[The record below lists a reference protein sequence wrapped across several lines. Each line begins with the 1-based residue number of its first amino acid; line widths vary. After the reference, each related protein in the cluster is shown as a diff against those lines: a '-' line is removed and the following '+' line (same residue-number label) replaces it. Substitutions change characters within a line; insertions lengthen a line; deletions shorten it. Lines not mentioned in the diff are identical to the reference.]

1 MDLVNI
7 IKEKGID
14 ILRKDPYNFFIYQ
27 DDEYPQLHT
36 INYDQIKTKDRGTDP
51 VIRQARGIILDLKD
65 PADPKI
71 VCYPFD
77 RFYNY
82 GEGKADKLDLKT
94 AKILEK
100 ADGSLIKFY
109 FHPYKKEWVAA
120 SRNRADILST
130 STLATCYQKVMSK
143 QPPNFG
149 QMDPSCTYMC
159 ELVGPTNQV
168 VVKYDET
175 RLIHL
180 GSRSLQTLQEF
191 EADIGLPKPFLY
203 DLNSG
208 TQNPG
213 DSDNSSSTNAPNY
226 TDEFESIKGLVKGFK
241 GREREG
247 VIVVDA
253 NFLRV
258 KVKGPSYLM
267 LHHSTGPGV
276 PDELMCMRAVLLN
289 DGDELKAGKE
299 GLAGL
304 IDYYNNG
311 LKELLNMWH
320 RNHAMLM
327 KDHNKD
333 NRQFAQAIY
342 RLKGEGKVF
351 LEPFHFAL
359 RSGTLQS
366 PEEVED
372 QIREWYQDNQKTR
385 DLIQLIEMNI
395 PSEEHGE
402 YLSKKKPT
410 ETVDMLGFRTV
421 EPKNK
426 QSKNK
431 AKQQI

>member
-7 IKEKGID
+7 IKEKGLD

-51 VIRQARGIILDLKD
+51 VIRQARGIIVDLSD
-65 PADPKI
+65 SADPKI

-109 FHPYKKEWVAA
+109 FHPYKREWVAA

-130 STLATCYQKVMSK
+130 STMFTCYQEAIQK
-143 QPPNFG
+143 QPPNFAA
-149 QMDPSCTYMC
+149 MDPSCTYMC

-191 EADIGLPKPFLY
+191 EADIGLPKPILY

-208 TQNPG
+208 THNPS
-213 DSDNSSSTNAPNY
+213 DSDNSSSSTNASNY
-226 TDEFESIKGLVKGFK
+226 TEEFESIKGLVKGFK

-247 VIVVDA
+247 VIVVDS

-299 GLAGL
+299 SLAGL
-304 IDYYNNG
+304 IDYYNAS
-311 LKELLNMWH
+311 LKELLNIWY

-385 DLIQLIEMNI
+385 DLITLIEI
-395 PSEEHGE
+395 HVPSEDGKYTRKGPEKDAPIAGQ
-402 YLSKKKPT
+402 K
-410 ETVDMLGFRTV
+410 
-421 EPKNK
+421 K
-426 QSKNK
+426 QSKK
-431 AKQQI
+431 TEADKQN